1 MQADLLQSLL
11 DKFYHMEE
19 TEEGRRAYSRTGEQ
33 QTSLLLHLLM
43 TALIAE
49 DYNMGGRQFEALQAT
64 LKLPSDDI
72 VKYYR

>member
-1 MQADLLQSLL
+1 MLQPLL
-11 DKFYHMEE
+11 DTFYHMEE
-19 TEEGRRAYSRTGEQ
+19 TEGGNRVYSRTGELQ
-33 QTSLLLHLLM
+33 SMLLLHLLM

-64 LKLPSDDI
+64 LKATPDEI

>member
-1 MQADLLQSLL
+1 MLQPLL
-11 DKFYHMEE
+11 DMFYYMEE
-19 TEEGRRAYSRTGEQ
+19 NEGGNRVYSRAGEQ
-33 QTSLLLHLLM
+33 QSLLLLHLLM

-64 LKLPSDDI
+64 LKLPSDEI